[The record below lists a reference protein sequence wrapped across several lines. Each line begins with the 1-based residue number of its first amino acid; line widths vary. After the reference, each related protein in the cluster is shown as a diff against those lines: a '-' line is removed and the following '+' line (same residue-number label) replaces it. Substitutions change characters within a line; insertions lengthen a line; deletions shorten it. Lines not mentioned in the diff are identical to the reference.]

1 MKTLLLTEK
10 DVKKLLTMDEVMQ
23 AVESAFK
30 AKGLGHAQMP
40 AKVYLFYNKYKGDLR
55 AMPSYL
61 EELDVSAV
69 KIVNSHS
76 ENRTKYGLPTVMAI
90 IILVDPKN
98 GAPIAM
104 MVGAIYA
111 SMMGWGRHPV
121 LECIAF
127 GATVF
132 ALSAYAVSMF
142 LCGAAYVLNK
152 AMRWFDNVD
161 DDCWAAAWCFAATMM
176 SPAIVGLGLWIAMRI
191 STGPRP

>member
-1 MKTLLLTEK
+1 MSNGDDIPEEPGW
-10 DVKKLLTMDEVMQ
+10 KKQER
-23 AVESAFK
+23 K
-30 AKGLGHAQMP
+30 
-40 AKVYLFYNKYKGDLR
+40 
-55 AMPSYL
+55 
-61 EELDVSAV
+61 
-69 KIVNSHS
+69 
-76 ENRTKYGLPTVMAI
+76 NRLIRRTQI
-90 IILVDPKN
+90 CC
-98 GAPIAM
+98 APIAM

-176 SPAIVGLGLWIAMRI
+176 SPAIVGLGL
-191 STGPRP
+191 